1 MAEEKKK
8 KKGHKFQRTHI
19 EHFKD
24 GSGTVEHHHEE
35 GAHKNV
41 KHAVG
46 NIDEMH
52 DSVEEHLGAPNA
64 GEAEA
69 DGGDHGIP
77 AEHAEPAGIPEA
89 TPAPAP
95 NALPLPGA
103 GQ

>member
-8 KKGHKFQRTHI
+8 KKGHKFHRTHI

-52 DSVEEHLGAPNA
+52 DSVEDHLGAPNA

-69 DGGDHGIP
+69 DGGDHGIRSRTRRTSR
-77 AEHAEPAGIPEA
+77 HSGS
-89 TPAPAP
+89 
-95 NALPLPGA
+95 NSGA
-103 GQ
+103 SS